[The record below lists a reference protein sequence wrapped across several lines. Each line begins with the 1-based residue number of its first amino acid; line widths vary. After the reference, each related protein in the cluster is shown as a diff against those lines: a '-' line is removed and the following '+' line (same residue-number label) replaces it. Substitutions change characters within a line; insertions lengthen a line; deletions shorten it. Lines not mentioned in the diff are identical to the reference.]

1 MSCKHDGDAV
11 ACTMDGHGH
20 EHADPGH
27 GHHSHGHHDSTP
39 AAVAS
44 PHASHAAHGGHGG
57 GSLASLT
64 TAATLHCLVGCAIGE
79 FAGLALGVSLGLGVW
94 PTIALATALGF
105 ASGFAFSL
113 VPLTRSGMSLGAA
126 WRAIWLG
133 ETLSIAAMELA
144 MNVADYHLGGMG
156 VSSLTDPVFYTGFGG
171 AMVAGFAVAWPVNFW
186 MLGRAIKKPC
196 H

>member
-1 MSCKHDGDAV
+1 MSRKNDGDAG
-11 ACTMDGHGH
+11 ARAMDGHGH
-20 EHADPGH
+20 HAL
-27 GHHSHGHHDSTP
+27 GHHAAAAH
-39 AAVAS
+39 AVATL
-44 PHASHAAHGGHGG
+44 PASHAAHGGHGG

-64 TAATLHCLVGCAIGE
+64 TAATLHCLIGCAVGE
-79 FAGLALGVSLGLGVW
+79 FVGLAFGVSLGLGVW

-113 VPLTRSGMSLGAA
+113 VPLLRSDMTLGAA

-144 MNVADYHLGGMG
+144 MNVADYHLGGMS
-156 VSSLTDPVFYTGFGG
+156 VSSLADPMFFIGFGG

-186 MLGRAIKKPC
+186 MLGRELKKPC

>member
-11 ACTMDGHGH
+11 ACAMDGHDH
-20 EHADPGH
+20 HAE
-27 GHHSHGHHDSTP
+27 GHHHAAAAP
-39 AAVAS
+39 AMAT
-44 PHASHAAHGGHGG
+44 PHAAHAAHGSRGG
-57 GSLASLT
+57 GSLAGLT
-64 TAATLHCLVGCAIGE
+64 TAATLHCLIGCAVGE
-79 FAGLALGVSLGLGVW
+79 FVGLALGVSFGLGIW

-113 VPLTRSGMSLGAA
+113 VPLLRSGLTLGAA

-156 VSSLTDPVFYTGFGG
+156 VSSLVDPMFFIGFGG
-171 AMVAGFAVAWPVNFW
+171 ALVAGFAVAWPVNFW
-186 MLGRAIKKPC
+186 MLGREIKKPC